1 MKVRFYHF
9 SKRNKSTKQ
18 PAGTDSYQEKEV
30 ALKDKCSIT
39 APLLLCQTENV
50 AAYNY
55 VYIPSWNR
63 YYFVSEAAS
72 VENMWEVALIEDYLA
87 SYKTQIGLTSANILY
102 ATGSTKSIVDSRIP
116 VTSQVLIGH
125 EQSAISCFTVTD
137 GNNGTI
143 ILGITGSGS
152 FGSYLLKNSADLPDL
167 LDGVDDWWSTDVQ
180 SQLDAA
186 KQLFYGGS
194 AGNCL
199 KGGLGIPIAFS
210 GSDVGTL
217 ENLYLGGYPCKSGN
231 NNIQGYKIT
240 NPILKASG
248 SVTIPWQSTD
258 WKRVSQYSTVVAYFP
273 LIGILSLPATELQSE
288 SSISYTYSVNINSGD
303 VSLEVRSTTG
313 NKKLA
318 VASSNCALSI
328 PIGAT
333 GLDTR
338 KINTAVASG
347 VGAAGA
353 AITGAV
359 AGFTLPV
366 LGAIGA
372 GIASLAGNTL
382 GALGGATE
390 GQGGLGGG
398 STNGLDKVIHL
409 YVVQKQLTD
418 TQTNFNPIMGKPYM
432 GVATV
437 GSFSGFVQTDGF
449 QFEDVQAYSSEKDMI
464 NKLLDSG
471 IYFE

>member
-9 SKRNKSTKQ
+9 SKRNKSTVQ
-18 PAGTDSYQEKEV
+18 PAATDSYSEKDV
-30 ALKDKCSIT
+30 AIKDKCSIT
-39 APLLLCQTENV
+39 HPVLLCQTENV

-63 YYFVSEAAS
+63 FYFISEAAS
-72 VENMWEVALIEDYLA
+72 VENMWEVALTEDYLA

-125 EQSAISCFTVTD
+125 EQSAISDFTVTD
-137 GNNGTI
+137 GNIGTI

-152 FGSYLLKNSADLPDL
+152 FGTYVLKNSSDLPDL

-186 KQLFYGGS
+186 KQFFFGGS
-194 AGNCL
+194 AGNCI

-210 GSDVGTL
+210 GSDVGVL
-217 ENLYLGGYPCKSGN
+217 EDLYLGGYPCKSGQ
-231 NNIQGYKIT
+231 NNIQGYRIT
-240 NPILKASG
+240 NPILKANG
-248 SVTIPWQSTD
+248 SVNIPWQSTD
-258 WKRVSQYSTVVAYFP
+258 WKRVSQYSSVIAYFP
-273 LIGILSLPATELQSE
+273 LIGIISLPATELQGE

-318 VASSNCALSI
+318 VSSSNCALEI
-328 PIGAT
+328 PIGST
-333 GLDTR
+333 GIDTR

-353 AITGAV
+353 SIVGAV
-359 AGFTLPV
+359 GGFTLPV

-372 GIASLAGNTL
+372 GIASSVGNTIA
-382 GALGGATE
+382 ALGGAAE

-398 STNGLDKVIHL
+398 SVNGLDKVIHI

-418 TQTNFNPIMGKPYM
+418 TQSNFDPIMGKPYM
-432 GVATV
+432 GVATI
-437 GSFSGFVQTDGF
+437 GSFTGFVQTDGF
-449 QFEDVQAYSSEKDMI
+449 QLADNQAYSSEKDMV
-464 NKLLDSG
+464 NQLLDSG
-471 IYFE
+471 IYYE